1 MKKEDI
7 IKCLQEAT
15 KKNITEKG
23 VEWKLLYED
32 GADAILKLAVQPDVI
47 KSVCDHHY
55 IWKVGKD
62 ISQRLACEKC
72 DEPYMEQTVL

>member
-15 KKNITEKG
+15 KKNVTEKG

-47 KSVCDHHY
+47 KSVCPDCGGTITY
-55 IWKVGKD
+55 EINRNIRCQGCGTLMG
-62 ISQRLACEKC
+62 RA
-72 DEPYMEQTVL
+72 PF